1 MRHTILRF
9 GRIKLVLIITVIAV
23 LMAMATD
30 TLLARIL
37 HHEFIV
43 SEDLLRAAIIPLLI
57 APFISWYLVGLL
69 FELDHLEQKMS
80 LLATYDDLTG
90 LLNRRAFFN
99 SCEVLHNYSIRNKQ
113 NYSLLSVDIDYFKK
127 INDKYGHATGDDVLK
142 SFGQVSR
149 ELSRKSDVVGRL
161 GGEEFVFLLANT
173 NLKQANDFAH
183 RLIEEV
189 KATKVFSEDAR
200 IEYTISVGIAV
211 NLCNDNSLLEETLK
225 HSDKAL
231 YDAKN
236 NGRNQV
242 VVYERRH

>member
-1 MRHTILRF
+1 MT
-9 GRIKLVLIITVIAV
+9 
-23 LMAMATD
+23 TD
-30 TLLARIL
+30 ALLAKIL
-37 HHEFIV
+37 NHEFRA

-90 LLNRRAFFN
+90 LLNRRAFFD
-99 SCEVLHNYSIRNKQ
+99 SCEVLHKYSIRNKQ
-113 NYSLLSVDIDYFKK
+113 NYSLLSVDIDHFKK
-127 INDKYGHATGDDVLK
+127 INDQYGHAAGDEVLK

-173 NLKQANDFAH
+173 NLKQAREFAQ
-183 RLIEEV
+183 RLSEEI
-189 KATKVFSEDAR
+189 KEAKVNSEHTR
-200 IEYTISVGIAV
+200 VEYTISVGIAV
-211 NLCNDNSLLEETLK
+211 NQCIDDSPLEETLK

-231 YDAKN
+231 YTAKN
-236 NGRNQV
+236 NGRDRAA
-242 VVYERRH
+242 VYENRH